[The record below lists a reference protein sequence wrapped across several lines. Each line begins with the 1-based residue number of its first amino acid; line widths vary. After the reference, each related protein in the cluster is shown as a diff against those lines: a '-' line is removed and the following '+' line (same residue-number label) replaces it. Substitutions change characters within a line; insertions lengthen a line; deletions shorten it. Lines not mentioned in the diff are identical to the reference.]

1 MVDGEKSKVTR
12 RVLEIVGLVALF
24 LSSFLLFLFLTFPYE
39 VLKEYLAATIS
50 EQTGLNVQIGE
61 MSASLPLGMT
71 ARKVR
76 VEAPSGGPALTLSR
90 ISVDLGVFGFLM
102 GKVATDVEIT
112 SGPGELALDLDFG
125 IIDLISG
132 MPVPKRFILEAK
144 DFPLDEAVAFGIGAA
159 ANSPSANPMV
169 APLLSAIGLSAKL
182 NGTADF
188 KLDGN
193 NPTQSTGHAE
203 ILFKNAVL
211 KLDHPSLGLPNQV
224 FDKAQIKAKV
234 ENGNVVLDKSSGFV
248 SEELELLTDGKVAL
262 KPDALASLLDLKVVV
277 RLNKGLKERF
287 GFIIDAVTGNAS
299 SDGQVTMQVRGPMTN
314 PVTTTF

>member
-24 LSSFLLFLFLTFPYE
+24 VSSFLLFLFLTFPYE
-39 VLKEYLAATIS
+39 VLKEYLAATLS
-50 EQTGLNVQIGE
+50 EGTGLNVQIGE
-61 MSASLPLGMT
+61 MSASLPVGLT
-71 ARKVR
+71 VRKLK
-76 VEAPSGGPALTLSR
+76 VESPNGGPALTLSR
-90 ISVDLGVFGFLM
+90 ISVDIGILGFLM
-102 GKVATDVEIT
+102 GNVSTDVEVT
-112 SGPGELALDLDFG
+112 SGAGELALDLDFG
-125 IIDLISG
+125 IFDLISG
-132 MPVPKRFILEAK
+132 VPVPKRFILKSK
-144 DFPLDEAVAFGIGAA
+144 DFPLDEAVAFGIGSV

-188 KLDGN
+188 KLDAK
-193 NPTQSTGHAE
+193 NPGQSTGHAE
-203 ILFKNAVL
+203 ILFKDAVL

-224 FDKAQIKAKV
+224 FQQAQIKAKV

-248 SEELELLTDGKVAL
+248 SEELELLTDGKVAI
-262 KPDALASLLDLKVVV
+262 KPDALASLLDLKVVI

-287 GFIIDAVTGNAS
+287 GFVIDAVTGNAS
-299 SDGQVTMQVRGPMTN
+299 SDGQVTMQVRGPMTA